1 MEMLAKKHLFTVTEF
16 HQMGEIFSE
25 DDRVE
30 LIEGEIIEM
39 AAIGNYHLFCVNAL
53 TNIITSQIQGI
64 ATISVQNPIYL
75 NELSEPQPD
84 LTILQGHYRR
94 YFHHRA
100 TASDVLLLIEV
111 ADSSYRYDQKT
122 KIPLYARHSI
132 AEVWLFD
139 LTHQTVEVYNAP
151 QPSGYSQR
159 QIARAGQQ
167 LSPRLLP
174 KVVVNLTE
182 LFEP

>member
-16 HQMGEIFSE
+16 HRMGEIFSE

-30 LIEGEIIEM
+30 LIEGEI
-39 AAIGNYHLFCVNAL
+39 
-53 TNIITSQIQGI
+53 
-64 ATISVQNPIYL
+64 
-75 NELSEPQPD
+75 
-84 LTILQGHYRR
+84 
-94 YFHHRA
+94 
-100 TASDVLLLIEV
+100 
-111 ADSSYRYDQKT
+111 
-122 KIPLYARHSI
+122 
-132 AEVWLFD
+132 EVWLFD

-182 LFEP
+182 LFEQKKI